1 MCCIQGIQES
11 NEDCLP
17 CMVERPAA
25 KDKTQRKSEVQPMQI
40 RGDVKSNMLYP
51 ILLRVELFLC
61 AKYGH
66 SETSSRSM
74 RMYVVCA
81 RRGWALS
88 SSVIQLCCE
97 TLLAV
102 SVLAMLVF
110 VSRLLA
116 VSAKLPV
123 GE

>member
-51 ILLRVELFLC
+51 ILLRFELCFCVQNMDIQKHPVVVCVCMLC
-61 AKYGH
+61 A
-66 SETSSRSM
+66 
-74 RMYVVCA
+74 
-81 RRGWALS
+81 
-88 SSVIQLCCE
+88 
-97 TLLAV
+97 
-102 SVLAMLVF
+102 LVEDG
-110 VSRLLA
+110 R
-116 VSAKLPV
+116 
-123 GE
+123 